1 MFLTSFNDHPYILKE
16 TSNTFCIVTQFYCVP
31 TSPTLIIVLLSSFMY
46 VFLLS
51 IMFLYC
57 NYVQFSM
64 LLAEVPDEV
73 RENSILNS

>member
-1 MFLTSFNDHPYILKE
+1 MFLTSFNGHPHILKE
-16 TSNTFCIVTQFYCVP
+16 TSNTFCIATQFDCIP
-31 TSPTLIIVLLSSFMY
+31 TSPTLVIVLLSSFMY

-57 NYVQFSM
+57 SYVQFSM

-73 RENSILNS
+73 RENSLLNS